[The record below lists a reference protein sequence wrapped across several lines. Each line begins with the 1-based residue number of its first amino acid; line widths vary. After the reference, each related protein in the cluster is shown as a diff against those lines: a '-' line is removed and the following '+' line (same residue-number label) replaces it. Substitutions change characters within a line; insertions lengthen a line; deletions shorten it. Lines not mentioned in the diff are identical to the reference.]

1 MQSMAGRMTL
11 AEFLTRRGTIAAAA
25 SIGLHSIL
33 LLLPETAEPPEFA
46 RSERKTF
53 AVTLRKASPDISPEP
68 QSNALAS
75 KPLPLSE
82 TTPVSHSETNTETSD
97 SNSATDNQQTTEQN
111 MRRQQLPAIPT
122 HPPAPAASQTNSK
135 YTASQKS
142 EQSSDSLRVFDPRLR
157 NKFKRDT
164 GPSRSEQIDA
174 FKHKHTFTDVHGR
187 TVRKNGRYCSVYT
200 PPKSLTETGLWSL
213 PFVCD
218 TSQDEGE
225 KIKRGIAEALRDY
238 RQQP

>member
-1 MQSMAGRMTL
+1 MTL

-33 LLLPETAEPPEFA
+33 LLLPEAAKPPEITPT
-46 RSERKTF
+46 ERKTF
-53 AVTLRKASPDISPEP
+53 AVTLRKPSPDTPPKPPANE
-68 QSNALAS
+68 LARDDL
-75 KPLPLSE
+75 PLPV
-82 TTPVSHSETNTETSD
+82 TTPVAHTETSD
-97 SNSATDNQQTTEQN
+97 SNSATHNEQTTEQN
-111 MRRQQLPAIPT
+111 QRQQQLSATPT
-122 HPPAPAASQTNSK
+122 NPPATAVPQTDSNSTPAQE
-135 YTASQKS
+135 S
-142 EQSSDSLRVFDPRLR
+142 EQPSNSLRVFNPRLR
-157 NKFKRDT
+157 SQFKRDT
-164 GPSRSEQIDA
+164 GPSLSEQIGT
-174 FKHKHTFTDVHGR
+174 FKRKHTYTDVYGR

-218 TSQDEGE
+218 TSQNEGE